1 MTEATAFAASSLETQ
16 GGLLGGVMA
25 RGVDWRVDA
34 GGVDV
39 MSGCV
44 DTHHTTARGRVRVGA
59 RADRVFVCIQKERAI
74 FREEASV

>member
-1 MTEATAFAASSLETQ
+1 MTEATAFAASSLEAQ

-25 RGVDWRVDA
+25 RGVDWRA

-44 DTHHTTARGRVRVGA
+44 DTHHTTARARGRGRVSFMPLPRYSSPPTCG
-59 RADRVFVCIQKERAI
+59 C
-74 FREEASV
+74 